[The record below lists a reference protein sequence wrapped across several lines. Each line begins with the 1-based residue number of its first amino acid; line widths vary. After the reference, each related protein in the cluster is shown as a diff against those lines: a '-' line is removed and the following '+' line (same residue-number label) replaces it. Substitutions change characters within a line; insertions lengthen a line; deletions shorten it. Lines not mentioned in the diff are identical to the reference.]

1 MLTSLAPQLP
11 APRPDGAVSLV
22 AYCVLERPDEAPV
35 WVRCGSAR
43 VQRDG
48 SVNVRL
54 DALPLTGRLHLRP
67 ASEPAPAVRAPR
79 PPLPLEPRRPVD
91 ARRPLDS

>member
-1 MLTSLAPQLP
+1 MLTPLSPSLP
-11 APRPDGAVSLV
+11 APSPVGPVQLV
-22 AYCVLERPDEAPV
+22 AYCVLERPDETPV

-43 VQRDG
+43 LLRDG

-67 ASEPAPAVRAPR
+67 ASEPAPAIRSAR
-79 PPLPLEPRRPVD
+79 PPTLLTPEPSR
-91 ARRPLDS
+91 ALDS